1 MLLATWSWVRNRI
14 DDRIHKGKDVGMSPH
29 FNFGQGCREFP
40 VSLALTLLFEAYR
53 YLLGW
58 IPHRLISR
66 TAIPAW
72 RAATFFLGLFLV
84 WAACGSSLG
93 AYDHSLLTVHMI
105 KHLLLMTVAPALILL
120 GQPVRVFWIGMPSFA
135 RRVFRRALRRSPLR
149 RFARMVTRPALCW
162 TVSAM
167 TLLAWHLPA
176 LFTLGMR
183 SEGWHM
189 VEQMS
194 FFSAG
199 LLFWWPVIQPWPSAS
214 TGPRWSMLLYLFLAT
229 LPCDIL
235 SGFLAFSDRVAYPV
249 YFSTPRL
256 FGFSVLEDQQC
267 AAALMWTCVTF
278 VYLVPA
284 AIICSKLLAPR
295 SSPEHDLLKARF
307 SGGPVPQSAPQSLEV
322 V

>member
-1 MLLATWSWVRNRI
+1 
-14 DDRIHKGKDVGMSPH
+14 MSPH
-29 FNFGQGCREFP
+29 FNFGQGCR

-58 IPHRLISR
+58 VPLRLTSR
-66 TAIPAW
+66 TAIPVW
-72 RAATFFLGLFLV
+72 RAASCFLGLFLV
-84 WAACGSSLG
+84 WAACGSSLA

-105 KHLLLMTVAPALILL
+105 NHLLLMTVAPALILL
-120 GQPVRVFWIGMPSFA
+120 GEPLRVFWIGMPWLA
-135 RRVFRRALRRSPLR
+135 QRVFRRVLRPSFLR
-149 RFARMVTRPALCW
+149 RFARMVTKPAVCW
-162 TVSAM
+162 TLSAM

-176 LFTLGMR
+176 LFTLAMR
-183 SEGWHM
+183 SESWHI
-189 VEQMS
+189 VEQIL

-267 AAALMWTCVTF
+267 AAALMWTCVTL

-284 AIICSKLLAPR
+284 AIISSKLLAPR
-295 SSPEHDLLKARF
+295 TSHEHDLRQSQF
-307 SGGPVPQSAPQSLEV
+307 SGGPVPQRPPRSLEV